1 MSETGHHSVVS
12 NPSGRL
18 PAPARRSWPAAAINT
33 LTRESRDLLTAVPVE
48 GASEASLHASQRVAP
63 S

>member
-1 MSETGHHSVVS
+1 MVS